1 MHLKF
6 LIFIN
11 VIFIDQQYC
20 VSNVCPHYYSNCCLP
35 YFLLFAFMSFK
46 YSCLVMPFFKLLFFV
61 IFIINIILCYKM
73 LNYYQWSKNCA
84 HVISLI
90 LSVHFQNKFVNYV
103 KLYYYTTVL
112 VYSKQ
117 FLCKTIQKCSFI
129 QYTAHFPCFETVS
142 WLTLTYYI
150 V

>member
-1 MHLKF
+1 M
-6 LIFIN
+6 IN
-11 VIFIDQQYC
+11 NIVYQMSVHITTQIAVF
-20 VSNVCPHYYSNCCLP
+20 HT
-35 YFLLFAFMSFK
+35 FLLFAFMSFK

-61 IFIINIILCYKM
+61 IFIINIILCYKVLM
-73 LNYYQWSKNCA
+73 YYQWSKNCA

-103 KLYYYTTVL
+103 KLNYYTTVL
-112 VYSKQ
+112 LYSKQ

-129 QYTAHFPCFETVS
+129 QYTAHFPCFETFS